1 MTPLKM
7 GVMGLVVFILVVL
20 FLGMLMKGARGFEG
34 FQEGEVTIGGYVGQS
49 CDAQKPCKTGL
60 TCNSNRCVSPTGTTQ
75 TPNSPSY
82 PSPSGM
88 TPPRMTPPSPP
99 NQN

>member
-20 FLGMLMKGARGFEG
+20 FLGMLMKGASGFEG
-34 FQEGEVTIGGYVGQS
+34 FQEGGPTTGGYDGQY
-49 CDAQKPCKTGL
+49 CDAQKPCKPGL
-60 TCNSNRCVSPTGTTQ
+60 KCNININSNLNKCVSPTGTTQ
-75 TPNSPSY
+75 TPNSPS
-82 PSPSGM
+82 
-88 TPPRMTPPSPP
+88 PPRPP